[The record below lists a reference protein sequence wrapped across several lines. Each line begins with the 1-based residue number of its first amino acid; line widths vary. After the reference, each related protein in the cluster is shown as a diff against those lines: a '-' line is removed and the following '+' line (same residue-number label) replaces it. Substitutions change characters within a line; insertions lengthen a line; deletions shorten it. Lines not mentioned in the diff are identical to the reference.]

1 MGRFTVLVIYRSP
14 SNDGD
19 LELFISDLERYCDS
33 RVRDRTY
40 WIVGDINCCILDS
53 ARSAAAERYLDV
65 LHAAGFVACVDRPTR
80 VTAHTA
86 HCIDHI
92 FVDAY
97 TSENIISVVIKTTIT
112 LLDRN

>member
-65 LHAAGFVACVDRPTR
+65 LYAAGFVACVDRPTR

-86 HCIDHI
+86 HCIYHI
-92 FVDAY
+92 FIDAY
-97 TSENIISVVIKTTIT
+97 
-112 LLDRN
+112 

>member
-14 SNDGD
+14 TNDGD

-65 LHAAGFVACVDRPTR
+65 LYAAGSVICVDRPTR
-80 VTAHTA
+80 IPIRLRAEFRLTPVTEQQIEGLS
-86 HCIDHI
+86 C
-92 FVDAY
+92 
-97 TSENIISVVIKTTIT
+97 
-112 LLDRN
+112 RNGWYYR